1 MIQTIVEGF
10 LLGLATGHLCVAT
23 CGPVYAP
30 FLMMNDQGGVKGSL
44 IRVLQISVGRFLAY
58 GLFGFAAGALGRE
71 IGGVNRTWFTIVSFI
86 LLSILL
92 LNSVFVVQKKKHS
105 ACAVTRWGKIVT
117 NPLLLGIITGIN
129 FCPSF
134 LIALTNAVNLSG
146 PMAGFFM
153 FTSFFVGTNIYLIP
167 FSIFGILGSK
177 KYFRKIAV
185 FASVAVAITFTA
197 RAGVMIR
204 SELQPDPRGV
214 ITLLDEQPVHI
225 YTDQPE
231 HFEELANHLRDAFGK
246 IVTVGAELQSLD
258 STHYVFVDYAKGS
271 ELAKSLLAPKR
282 FVVLL
287 PQSFEAPEQ
296 ISHFLSEYHFFFD
309 EINGSFFPMEK
320 KES

>member
-1 MIQTIVEGF
+1 MIQTIIEGF

-30 FLMMNDQGGVKGSL
+30 FLMMKDQGGIKGSL
-44 IRVLQISVGRFLAY
+44 LQVLQISVGRFAAY
-58 GLFGFAAGALGRE
+58 GLFGFAAGAFGRE
-71 IGGVNRTWFTIVSFI
+71 ISGVNRTWFTIISFI

-92 LNSVFVVQKKKHS
+92 LNSVFAVKKKQHS
-105 ACAVTRWGKIVT
+105 TCAVTRWGKIVT

-185 FASVAVAITFTA
+185 VASVLVAVTFTA
-197 RAGVMIR
+197 RAGMLIR

-225 YTDQPE
+225 FTDQPDN
-231 HFEELANHLRDAFGK
+231 FKGLANHLRDSFNK
-246 IVTVGAELQSLD
+246 IVTIGNDLPNLD
-258 STHYVFVDYAKGS
+258 STQYVFVDYDKGS
-271 ELAKSLLAPKR
+271 DMAKSLLAPKR

-287 PQSFEAPEQ
+287 PKSFETPEQ

-320 KES
+320 KKS